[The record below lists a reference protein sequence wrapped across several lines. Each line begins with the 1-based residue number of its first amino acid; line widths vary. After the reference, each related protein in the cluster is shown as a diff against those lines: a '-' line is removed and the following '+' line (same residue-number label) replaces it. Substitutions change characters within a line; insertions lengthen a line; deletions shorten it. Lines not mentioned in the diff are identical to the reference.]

1 MICLI
6 PYVPLLIFE
15 ISKANKAILLF
26 SLSLGKT
33 VQVSDNLSTA
43 YQHLKTQDNLPRHKL
58 YSIFGLSNINQMN
71 INHIKQVHF
80 IAIGGSVM
88 HNLALALH
96 KRNIKVTG
104 SDDEIYEPA
113 AGKIKSAGLNPLIG
127 WDVNQIK
134 HDLDAVILGMHAKED
149 NPELK
154 KAQEL
159 GLPIFSFPEFVRE
172 LSANKQRIVV
182 GGSHGKSTITAMIMH
197 VLKSAGKSFDYLVG
211 AELEGFDLTVQIS
224 DAPIIIIEGDEYLA
238 SKLDP
243 QPKFLKYDHHIGV
256 ISGIK
261 WDHKNVFP
269 TFEEY
274 TKQFDL
280 FADKT
285 PKAGSLIYC
294 EEDNL
299 ANIVGAKDREDVRKL
314 PYGTHDAE
322 INNGTTYLKT
332 KDHGKVKINV
342 FGKHNLQNIKA
353 AQEVCNILGIT
364 DDKFYDAIAS
374 FKGAKNRLEL
384 LAENGGI
391 KVFKDYAHAPSK
403 LKATVNAL
411 HHQYSPEKICIAYE
425 LHTFS
430 SLDKE
435 FIQEYKD
442 TLKNADA
449 ALIYINPKNLK
460 IEGESALN
468 ENDVKKAFNK
478 TDIEFFDNEND
489 LKEALISQKGKVKTF
504 AFLSS
509 GHFGDLNL
517 SETAQTLVQ

>member
-1 MICLI
+1 MDL
-6 PYVPLLIFE
+6 
-15 ISKANKAILLF
+15 
-26 SLSLGKT
+26 
-33 VQVSDNLSTA
+33 
-43 YQHLKTQDNLPRHKL
+43 
-58 YSIFGLSNINQMN
+58 
-71 INHIKQVHF
+71 NHIKQVHF

-88 HNLALALH
+88 HNLALALQ

-113 AGKIKSAGLNPLIG
+113 AGKLKAAGLTPSIG
-127 WDVNQIK
+127 WNPDQLHK
-134 HDLDAVILGMHAKED
+134 DLDAVILGMHAKAD

-159 GLPIFSFPEFVRE
+159 GLRIFSFPEFIRE
-172 LSANKQRIVV
+172 VSANKQRIVI
-182 GGSHGKSTITAMIMH
+182 GGSHGKSSITAMIMH
-197 VLKSAGKSFDYLVG
+197 VLKSAGKTFDYLVG
-211 AELEGFDLTVQIS
+211 AEIEGFDLTVQIS
-224 DAPIIIIEGDEYLA
+224 DAAIIIIEGDEYLA

-269 TFEEY
+269 TFEDY
-274 TKQFDL
+274 TKQFDF

-299 ANIVGAKDREDVRKL
+299 ANIVGAKDREDVRKI
-314 PYGTHDAE
+314 PYSAHEAE
-322 INNGTTYLKT
+322 IKDGETFLKT

-353 AQEVCNILGIT
+353 AQEVCDLIGVPA
-364 DDKFYDAIAS
+364 DKFYKAITS

-384 LAENGGI
+384 LAENNG
-391 KVFKDYAHAPSK
+391 VRVYKDYAHAPSK

-411 HHQYSPEKICIAYE
+411 HHQFTQGKICIAYE

-430 SLDKE
+430 SLDIEFLKE
-435 FIQEYKD
+435 YND
-442 TLKNADA
+442 TLKHADVA
-449 ALIYINPKNLK
+449 FVYINPENLK
-460 IEGESALN
+460 IEGGNRLN
-468 ENDVKKAFNK
+468 EASIKEAFNK
-478 TDIEFFDNEND
+478 PELQFFENENELRNAMD
-489 LKEALISQKGKVKTF
+489 NQKGKVSTF

-509 GHFGDLNL
+509 GHFGKLDLKEIAQNL
-517 SETAQTLVQ
+517 VK

>member
-1 MICLI
+1 MDL
-6 PYVPLLIFE
+6 
-15 ISKANKAILLF
+15 
-26 SLSLGKT
+26 
-33 VQVSDNLSTA
+33 
-43 YQHLKTQDNLPRHKL
+43 
-58 YSIFGLSNINQMN
+58 
-71 INHIKQVHF
+71 NHIKQVHF

-113 AGKIKSAGLNPLIG
+113 AGKLKAAGLNPSIG
-127 WDVNQIK
+127 WKPDQL
-134 HDLDAVILGMHAKED
+134 HEELDAVILGMHAKED

-159 GLPIFSFPEFVRE
+159 GLRIFSFPEFIRE
-172 LSANKQRIVV
+172 VSANKQRIVV
-182 GGSHGKSTITAMIMH
+182 GGSHGKSSITAMIMH
-197 VLKSAGKSFDYLVG
+197 VLKSAGKKFDYLVG
-211 AELEGFDLTVQIS
+211 AEIEGFELTVQIS
-224 DAPIIIIEGDEYLA
+224 DAAIIIIEGDEYLA

-269 TFEEY
+269 TFEDY

-299 ANIVGAKDREDVRKL
+299 ANIVGAKDREDVRKV
-314 PYGTHDAE
+314 PYSAHEAE
-322 INNGTTYLKT
+322 IRNGETYLKT
-332 KDHGKVKINV
+332 KDHGDVKINI

-353 AQEVCNILGIT
+353 AQEVCDLLGVPA
-364 DDKFYDAIAS
+364 DKFYDAITS

-384 LAENGGI
+384 LAENND
-391 KVFKDYAHAPSK
+391 VRVYKDYAHAPSK
-403 LKATVNAL
+403 LNATVNAL
-411 HHQYSPEKICIAYE
+411 HHQFKHGKICIAYE

-430 SLDKE
+430 SLDRE
-435 FIQEYKD
+435 FLKEYKD
-442 TLKNADA
+442 TLKHADVA
-449 ALIYINPKNLK
+449 FIYINPSNMK
-460 IEGESALN
+460 IEGDNKLN
-468 ENDVKKAFNK
+468 ESDLKEAFNK
-478 TDIEFFDNEND
+478 SDLQFFDNEND
-489 LKEALISQKGKVKTF
+489 LKNALEQQKGIVSTF

-509 GHFGDLNL
+509 GHFGNLNL
-517 SETAQTLVQ
+517 KETAQNLVK

>member
-1 MICLI
+1 MDL
-6 PYVPLLIFE
+6 
-15 ISKANKAILLF
+15 
-26 SLSLGKT
+26 
-33 VQVSDNLSTA
+33 
-43 YQHLKTQDNLPRHKL
+43 
-58 YSIFGLSNINQMN
+58 
-71 INHIKQVHF
+71 NHIKQVHF
-80 IAIGGSVM
+80 IAVGGSVM
-88 HNLALALH
+88 HNLALALQ

-113 AGKIKSAGLNPLIG
+113 AGKLKAAGLNPSIG
-127 WDVNQIK
+127 WNPDQLHK
-134 HDLDAVILGMHAKED
+134 DLDAVILGMHAKED

-159 GLPIFSFPEFVRE
+159 GLRIFSFPEFIRE
-172 LSANKQRIVV
+172 VSANKQRIVI
-182 GGSHGKSTITAMIMH
+182 GGSHGKSSITAMIMH
-197 VLKSAGKSFDYLVG
+197 VLKSAGKTFDYLVG
-211 AELEGFDLTVQIS
+211 AEIEGFDLTVQIS
-224 DAPIIIIEGDEYLA
+224 DAAIIIIEGDEYLS

-269 TFEEY
+269 TFEDY

-299 ANIVGAKDREDVRKL
+299 ANIVGAKEREDVRKI
-314 PYGTHDAE
+314 PYAAHDAE
-322 INNGTTYLKT
+322 IKNGITYLKT
-332 KDHGKVKINV
+332 KEHGEVKINV

-353 AQEVCNILGIT
+353 AQEVCDILGVPA
-364 DDKFYDAIAS
+364 DKFYAAITS

-384 LAENGGI
+384 LAENND
-391 KVFKDYAHAPSK
+391 VRVYKDYAHAPSK

-411 HHQYSPEKICIAYE
+411 HHQFKHGEICIAYE

-430 SLDKE
+430 SLDRE
-435 FIQEYKD
+435 FLKEYKD
-442 TLKNADA
+442 TLKHADVA
-449 ALIYINPKNLK
+449 FVYINPANLK
-460 IEGESALN
+460 IEG
-468 ENDVKKAFNK
+468 DNK
-478 TDIEFFDNEND
+478 LTEAD
-489 LKEALISQKGKVKTF
+489 LKEAFNKADLQFFDDENELKKALDNQKGKVSTF

-509 GHFGDLNL
+509 GHFGNLNL
-517 SETAQTLVQ
+517 QETAQNLVK

>member
-1 MICLI
+1 M
-6 PYVPLLIFE
+6 
-15 ISKANKAILLF
+15 
-26 SLSLGKT
+26 
-33 VQVSDNLSTA
+33 D
-43 YQHLKTQDNLPRHKL
+43 LKN
-58 YSIFGLSNINQMN
+58 
-71 INHIKQVHF
+71 IKQVHF

-113 AGKIKSAGLNPLIG
+113 AGKLKSAGLNASVG
-127 WDVNQIK
+127 WDANHLHK
-134 HDLDAVILGMHAKED
+134 DLDAVILGMHAKDD

-182 GGSHGKSTITAMIMH
+182 GGSHGKSSITAMIMH
-197 VLKSAGKSFDYLVG
+197 VLKFAGKIFDYLVG
-211 AELEGFDLTVQIS
+211 AEVEGFDLTVQIS
-224 DAPIIIIEGDEYLA
+224 DAAIIIIEGDEYLA

-269 TFEEY
+269 TFEDY

-299 ANIVGAKDREDVRKL
+299 ANIVGAKEREDVRKV
-314 PYGTHDAE
+314 PYAAHESE
-322 INNGTTYLKT
+322 IKDGITYLKT
-332 KDHGKVKINV
+332 KDHGKVRVNV

-353 AQEVCNILGIT
+353 AQEVCSLLGVS
-364 DDKFYDAIAS
+364 DDKFYTAISS

-384 LAENGGI
+384 LAENNGV

-403 LKATVNAL
+403 LKATVSAL
-411 HHQYSPEKICIAYE
+411 HHQYSQEKLCVAYE

-430 SLDKE
+430 SLDRD
-435 FIQEYKD
+435 FVAEYKD
-442 TLKNADA
+442 TLKHADIA
-449 ALIYINPKNLK
+449 FVYINPDNLK
-460 IEGESALN
+460 IEGENTLTEDAI
-468 ENDVKKAFNK
+468 KKAFDK
-478 TDIEFFDNEND
+478 ADLQFFTDEMQLKKVMEN
-489 LKEALISQKGKVKTF
+489 QKGKVGTF

-509 GHFGDLNL
+509 GHFGNLNL
-517 SETAQTLVQ
+517 VETAQNLVK

>member
-1 MICLI
+1 M
-6 PYVPLLIFE
+6 E
-15 ISKANKAILLF
+15 
-26 SLSLGKT
+26 
-33 VQVSDNLSTA
+33 
-43 YQHLKTQDNLPRHKL
+43 
-58 YSIFGLSNINQMN
+58 

-88 HNLALALH
+88 HNLALALQ

-113 AGKIKSAGLNPLIG
+113 AGKLKSAGLNPSIG
-127 WDVNQIK
+127 WDVNLIK
-134 HDLDAVILGMHAKED
+134 QDLDAVILGMHAKDD

-172 LSANKQRIVV
+172 LSANKQRVVV

-211 AELEGFDLTVQIS
+211 AELEDFELTVQIS

-261 WDHKNVFP
+261 WDHKNVFS

-314 PYGTHDAE
+314 PYASHDSE
-322 INNGTTYLKT
+322 IKDGITYLKT
-332 KDHGKVKINV
+332 KDHGKVQISI
-342 FGKHNLQNIKA
+342 FGRHNLQNINA
-353 AQEVCNILGIT
+353 AHEVCNILGIT
-364 DDKFYDAIAS
+364 DDKFYEAIS
-374 FKGAKNRLEL
+374 TFKGAKNRLEL
-384 LAENGGI
+384 LAENDGV
-391 KVFKDYAHAPSK
+391 KVYKDYAHAPSK
-403 LKATVNAL
+403 LRATVNAL
-411 HHQYSPEKICIAYE
+411 HHQFKAGKICIAYE

-430 SLDKE
+430 SLDKD

-442 TLKNADA
+442 TLKHADVA
-449 ALIYINPKNLK
+449 FIYINPKNLK
-460 IEGESALN
+460 VESGTALN
-468 ENDVKKAFNK
+468 ENDVKTAFGQSNVQ
-478 TDIEFFDNEND
+478 FFDDVKE
-489 LKEALISQKGKVKTF
+489 LEEALIEQKGQVKTF

-509 GHFGDLNL
+509 GHFGELNL
-517 SETAQTLVQ
+517 KETAQTLVQ

>member
-1 MICLI
+1 MDL
-6 PYVPLLIFE
+6 
-15 ISKANKAILLF
+15 N
-26 SLSLGKT
+26 
-33 VQVSDNLSTA
+33 N
-43 YQHLKTQDNLPRHKL
+43 
-58 YSIFGLSNINQMN
+58 
-71 INHIKQVHF
+71 IKQVHF
-80 IAIGGSVM
+80 IAVGGSVM

-96 KRNIKVTG
+96 KRKITVTG

-113 AGKIKSAGLNPLIG
+113 AGKLKAAGLNASIG
-127 WDVNQIK
+127 WNPDQLHNK
-134 HDLDAVILGMHAKED
+134 LDAVILGMHAKAD

-159 GLPIFSFPEFVRE
+159 GLPIFSFPEFIRE
-172 LSANKQRIVV
+172 VSTNKQRIVV
-182 GGSHGKSTITAMIMH
+182 GGSHGKSSITAMIMH
-197 VLKSAGKSFDYLVG
+197 ALKSAGKTFDYLVG
-211 AELEGFDLTVQIS
+211 AEIDGFELTVQLS
-224 DAPIIIIEGDEYLA
+224 DAAIIVIEGDEYLA

-243 QPKFLKYDHHIGV
+243 QPKFLKYDHHVGV

-269 TFEEY
+269 TFEDY

-299 ANIVGAKDREDVRKL
+299 ANIVGAKEREDVRKI
-314 PYGTHDAE
+314 PYSAHEAE
-322 INNGTTYLKT
+322 IKEGITYLKT

-353 AQEVCNILGIT
+353 AQEVCDLLGVPA
-364 DDKFYDAIAS
+364 DKFYQAISS

-384 LAENGGI
+384 LAENNG
-391 KVFKDYAHAPSK
+391 VRVYKDYAHAPSK

-411 HHQYSPEKICIAYE
+411 HHQFSKGKICIAYE

-435 FIQEYKD
+435 FLKEYKD
-442 TLKNADA
+442 TLKHADEA
-449 ALIYINPKNLK
+449 FVYINPDNLK
-460 IEGESALN
+460 IAGENKIKEDDIKNAFNNPELQFFNDEN
-468 ENDVKKAFNK
+468 ELKKAME
-478 TDIEFFDNEND
+478 I
-489 LKEALISQKGKVKTF
+489 QKGKTSTF

-509 GHFGDLNL
+509 GHFRNLDLK
-517 SETAQTLVQ
+517 ETAQILVK

>member
-1 MICLI
+1 M
-6 PYVPLLIFE
+6 
-15 ISKANKAILLF
+15 
-26 SLSLGKT
+26 
-33 VQVSDNLSTA
+33 NL
-43 YQHLKTQDNLPRHKL
+43 
-58 YSIFGLSNINQMN
+58 
-71 INHIKQVHF
+71 NHIKQVHF

-96 KRNIKVTG
+96 KIGIKVSG

-113 AGKIKSAGLNPLIG
+113 AGKLKSAGLEASIG
-127 WDVNQIK
+127 WDTNMIHK
-134 HDLDAVILGMHAKED
+134 DLDAVILGMHAKAD
-149 NPELK
+149 NPELL
-154 KAQEL
+154 KAKEL
-159 GLPIFSFPEFVRE
+159 GVSIFSFPEFIRAV
-172 LSANKQRIVV
+172 SANKQRIVI

-197 VLKSAGKSFDYLVG
+197 VLKSTEKEFDYLVG
-211 AELEGFDLTVQIS
+211 AEIEGFDLTVKIS

-299 ANIVGAKDREDVRKL
+299 ANIVGAKEREDVRKF
-314 PYGTHDAE
+314 PYSEHDSE
-322 INNGTTYLKT
+322 IRDGVTYLKT
-332 KDHGKVKINV
+332 QENGKIKIDV

-353 AQEVCNILGIT
+353 AQEVCNIIGIP
-364 DDKFYDAIAS
+364 DDKFYESIAS
-374 FKGAKNRLEL
+374 FKGAQNRLQL
-384 LAENGGI
+384 LAFGNGM
-391 KVFKDYAHAPSK
+391 KVYKDYAHAPSK

-411 HHQYSPEKICIAYE
+411 HHQYPNGKICVAYE

-430 SLDKE
+430 SLDRE
-435 FIQEYKD
+435 FLQEYKD
-442 TLKNADA
+442 TLKHADVSF
-449 ALIYINPKNLK
+449 IYVNPKNLK
-460 IEGESALN
+460 LEGQVPFTE
-468 ENDVKKAFNK
+468 EDFRTVFNK
-478 TDIEFFDNEND
+478 SDLQYFDDEQK
-489 LKEALISQKGKVKTF
+489 LKEAILDQKGKVKTI

-517 SETAQTLVQ
+517 EETAQAIVN

>member
-1 MICLI
+1 MDL
-6 PYVPLLIFE
+6 
-15 ISKANKAILLF
+15 
-26 SLSLGKT
+26 
-33 VQVSDNLSTA
+33 
-43 YQHLKTQDNLPRHKL
+43 
-58 YSIFGLSNINQMN
+58 
-71 INHIKQVHF
+71 NHIKQVHF

-88 HNLALALH
+88 HNLALALQ

-113 AGKIKSAGLNPLIG
+113 AGKLKAAGLTPSIG
-127 WDVNQIK
+127 WNPDQLHK
-134 HDLDAVILGMHAKED
+134 DLDAVILGMHAKAD

-159 GLPIFSFPEFVRE
+159 GLRIFSFPEFIRE
-172 LSANKQRIVV
+172 VSANKQRIVI
-182 GGSHGKSTITAMIMH
+182 GGSHGKSSITAMIMH
-197 VLKSAGKSFDYLVG
+197 VLKSAGKTFDYLVG
-211 AELEGFDLTVQIS
+211 AEIEGFDLTVQIS
-224 DAPIIIIEGDEYLA
+224 DAAIIIIEGDEYLA

-269 TFEEY
+269 TFEDY

-299 ANIVGAKDREDVRKL
+299 ANIVGAKDREDVRKIS
-314 PYGTHDAE
+314 YSAHEAE
-322 INNGTTYLKT
+322 IKDGETFLKT

-353 AQEVCNILGIT
+353 AQEVCDLIGVPA
-364 DDKFYDAIAS
+364 DKFYKAITS

-384 LAENGGI
+384 LAENNG
-391 KVFKDYAHAPSK
+391 VRVYKDYAHAPSK

-411 HHQYSPEKICIAYE
+411 HHQFTQGKICIAYE

-430 SLDKE
+430 SLDIEFLKE
-435 FIQEYKD
+435 YND
-442 TLKNADA
+442 TLKHADVA
-449 ALIYINPKNLK
+449 FVYINPENLK
-460 IEGESALN
+460 IEGGNRLN
-468 ENDVKKAFNK
+468 EASIKEAFNK
-478 TDIEFFDNEND
+478 PELQFFENENELRNAMD
-489 LKEALISQKGKVKTF
+489 NQKGKVSTF

-509 GHFGDLNL
+509 GHFGKLDLKEIAQNL
-517 SETAQTLVQ
+517 VK

>member
-1 MICLI
+1 MDL
-6 PYVPLLIFE
+6 
-15 ISKANKAILLF
+15 
-26 SLSLGKT
+26 
-33 VQVSDNLSTA
+33 
-43 YQHLKTQDNLPRHKL
+43 
-58 YSIFGLSNINQMN
+58 
-71 INHIKQVHF
+71 NHIKQVHF

-96 KRNIKVTG
+96 KRNIKVSG

-113 AGKIKSAGLNPLIG
+113 AGKLKAAGLNASIG
-127 WDVNQIK
+127 WNPDQLHK
-134 HDLDAVILGMHAKED
+134 ELDAVILGMHAKED
-149 NPELK
+149 NPELI

-159 GLPIFSFPEFVRE
+159 GLRIFSFPEFIRE
-172 LSANKQRIVV
+172 VSANKQRIVV
-182 GGSHGKSTITAMIMH
+182 GGSHGKSSITAMIMH
-197 VLKSAGKSFDYLVG
+197 VLKSAGKTFDYLVG
-211 AELEGFDLTVQIS
+211 AEIEGFDLTVQIS
-224 DAPIIIIEGDEYLA
+224 DAAIIIIEGDEYLA

-269 TFEEY
+269 TFEDY

-299 ANIVGAKDREDVRKL
+299 TNIVGAKEREDVRNI
-314 PYGTHDAE
+314 PYAAHDAE
-322 INNGTTYLKT
+322 IKDGVTYLKT
-332 KDHGKVKINV
+332 KEHGKVKINV

-353 AQEVCNILGIT
+353 AQEVCDLLGVPA
-364 DDKFYDAIAS
+364 DKFYTAITS

-384 LAENGGI
+384 LAENNGTR
-391 KVFKDYAHAPSK
+391 VYKDYAHAPSK

-411 HHQYSPEKICIAYE
+411 HHQFTEEKICVAYE

-435 FIQEYKD
+435 FIKEYKD
-442 TLKNADA
+442 TLKHADVA
-449 ALIYINPKNLK
+449 FVYINPDNLK
-460 IEGESALN
+460 IAGGNKLN
-468 ENDVKKAFNK
+468 ES
-478 TDIEFFDNEND
+478 D
-489 LKEALISQKGKVKTF
+489 LKEAFDKNNLQFFDDEKELKNAMENQKDKVSTF

-509 GHFGDLNL
+509 GHFRNLNL
-517 SETAQTLVQ
+517 KETAQNLVK

>member
-1 MICLI
+1 MDL
-6 PYVPLLIFE
+6 
-15 ISKANKAILLF
+15 
-26 SLSLGKT
+26 
-33 VQVSDNLSTA
+33 
-43 YQHLKTQDNLPRHKL
+43 
-58 YSIFGLSNINQMN
+58 
-71 INHIKQVHF
+71 NHIKQVHF

-88 HNLALALH
+88 HNLALALQ

-113 AGKIKSAGLNPLIG
+113 AGKLKAAGLTPSIG
-127 WDVNQIK
+127 WNPDQLHK
-134 HDLDAVILGMHAKED
+134 DLDAVILGMHAKAD

-159 GLPIFSFPEFVRE
+159 GLRIFSFPEFIRE
-172 LSANKQRIVV
+172 VSANKQRIII
-182 GGSHGKSTITAMIMH
+182 GGSHGKSSITAMIMH
-197 VLKSAGKSFDYLVG
+197 VLKSAGKTFDYLVG
-211 AELEGFDLTVQIS
+211 AEIEGFDLTVQIS
-224 DAPIIIIEGDEYLA
+224 DAAIIIIEGDEYLA

-269 TFEEY
+269 TFEDY

-299 ANIVGAKDREDVRKL
+299 ANIVGAKDREDVRKIS
-314 PYGTHDAE
+314 YSAHEAE
-322 INNGTTYLKT
+322 IKDGETFLKT

-353 AQEVCNILGIT
+353 AQEVCDLIGVPA
-364 DDKFYDAIAS
+364 DKFYKAITS

-384 LAENGGI
+384 LAENNG
-391 KVFKDYAHAPSK
+391 VRVYKDYAHAPSK

-411 HHQYSPEKICIAYE
+411 HHQFTQGKICIAYE

-430 SLDKE
+430 SLDIEFLKE
-435 FIQEYKD
+435 YND
-442 TLKNADA
+442 TLKHADVA
-449 ALIYINPKNLK
+449 FVYINPENLK
-460 IEGESALN
+460 IEGGNRLN
-468 ENDVKKAFNK
+468 EASIKEAFNK
-478 TDIEFFDNEND
+478 PELQFFENENELRNAMD
-489 LKEALISQKGKVKTF
+489 NQKGKVSTF

-509 GHFGDLNL
+509 GHFGKLDLKEIAQNL
-517 SETAQTLVQ
+517 VK

>member
-1 MICLI
+1 M
-6 PYVPLLIFE
+6 
-15 ISKANKAILLF
+15 
-26 SLSLGKT
+26 
-33 VQVSDNLSTA
+33 D
-43 YQHLKTQDNLPRHKL
+43 LKQ
-58 YSIFGLSNINQMN
+58 
-71 INHIKQVHF
+71 IKQVHF

-96 KRNIKVTG
+96 KKNIKVTG

-113 AGKIKSAGLNPLIG
+113 AGKLKSAGLNPSIG
-127 WDVNQIK
+127 WDPDQVNK
-134 HDLDAVILGMHAKED
+134 DLDAVILGMHAKED

-182 GGSHGKSTITAMIMH
+182 GGSHGKSSITAMIMH
-197 VLKSAGKSFDYLVG
+197 CLKSAGKSFDYLVG
-211 AELEGFDLTVQIS
+211 AEIEGFDLTVQIS
-224 DAPIIIIEGDEYLA
+224 DAAIIIIEGDEYLA

-269 TFEEY
+269 TFEDY
-274 TKQFDL
+274 AKQFDL

-285 PKAGSLIYC
+285 PKAGSLVYC

-299 ANIVGAKDREDVRKL
+299 ANIVGAKEREDVRKL
-314 PYGTHDAE
+314 PYAAHESE
-322 INNGTTYLKT
+322 IRDGVTYLKT
-332 KDHGKVKINV
+332 QDHGEVKVNV
-342 FGKHNLQNIKA
+342 FGRHNLQNIKA
-353 AQEVCNILGIT
+353 AQEVCNILGVP
-364 DDKFYDAIAS
+364 DDKFYKAIS
-374 FKGAKNRLEL
+374 TFKGAKNRLEL
-384 LAENGGI
+384 LAENNSI

-403 LKATVNAL
+403 LKATVSAL
-411 HHQYSPEKICIAYE
+411 HHQYSQEKICVAYE

-435 FIQEYKD
+435 FVMEYKD
-442 TLKNADA
+442 TLKHADVA
-449 ALIYINPKNLK
+449 FVYINPDNLK
-460 IEGESALN
+460 IEGGNTLN
-468 ENDVKKAFNK
+468 EDDVKEAFGKSDLQFFSDENELK
-478 TDIEFFDNEND
+478 TAMEN
-489 LKEALISQKGKVKTF
+489 QKGKVSTF

-509 GHFGDLNL
+509 GHFGNLNL
-517 SETAQTLVQ
+517 LETAQNLVK

>member
-1 MICLI
+1 MDL
-6 PYVPLLIFE
+6 
-15 ISKANKAILLF
+15 N
-26 SLSLGKT
+26 
-33 VQVSDNLSTA
+33 N
-43 YQHLKTQDNLPRHKL
+43 
-58 YSIFGLSNINQMN
+58 
-71 INHIKQVHF
+71 IKQVHF

-88 HNLALALH
+88 HNLALALL
-96 KRNIKVTG
+96 KRDIKVTG

-113 AGKIKSAGLNPLIG
+113 AGKLKAAGINASIG
-127 WDVNQIK
+127 WSPDHLHK
-134 HDLDAVILGMHAKED
+134 DLDAVILGMHAKED

-159 GLPIFSFPEFVRE
+159 GLQIFSFPEFIRE
-172 LSANKQRIVV
+172 VSANKQRVV
-182 GGSHGKSTITAMIMH
+182 IGGSHGKSSITAMIMH

-211 AELEGFDLTVQIS
+211 AEIEGFDLTVQIS
-224 DAPIIIIEGDEYLA
+224 DAAVIIIEGDEYLA

-269 TFEEY
+269 TFEDY

-299 ANIVGAKDREDVRKL
+299 ANIVGAKEREDVRKL
-314 PYGTHDAE
+314 PYAAHEAE
-322 INNGTTYLKT
+322 IKDGETFLKT
-332 KDHGKVKINV
+332 KDHGKVKIKV

-353 AQEVCNILGIT
+353 AQDVCDLLGISA
-364 DDKFYDAIAS
+364 DKFYKGISS

-384 LAENGGI
+384 LAENNG
-391 KVFKDYAHAPSK
+391 VRVYKDYAHAPSK
-403 LKATVNAL
+403 LRATVNAL
-411 HHQYSPEKICIAYE
+411 HYQFNQSKICVAYE

-430 SLDKE
+430 SLDRE
-435 FIQEYKD
+435 FLQEYKD
-442 TLKNADA
+442 ALKHADVA
-449 ALIYINPKNLK
+449 FVYINPANLK
-460 IEGESALN
+460 IEGNNKLN
-468 ENDVKKAFNK
+468 ESDIRQSFNK
-478 TDIEFFDNEND
+478 SDLQFFDDENEMKN
-489 LKEALISQKGKVKTF
+489 ALDNQKGKVATF

-509 GHFGDLNL
+509 GHFGNLDLK
-517 SETAQTLVQ
+517 ETAENLVK